1 MTKDE
6 AELSIKREYS
16 PGLEGV
22 VAGYTAI
29 SEVDAD
35 ANKLTYR
42 GYDVEDLVKECSFD
56 EVAYLLLFGK
66 LPNAGELT
74 EFRSRVGENRHVPSV
89 VYDLLEHF
97 PPDTHP
103 MDTLRAAVATLAAFD
118 EDRTSNTHEVNLN
131 KAVRLYAQMPSLVV
145 NGYRILQRLPPIAP
159 DPLLDHSTNFFH
171 MLGSIAPVPTSLASN
186 SHGLREDVF
195 NITQIL
201 YAEHGY
207 NASTFSARVT
217 VSTLSDLHSGV
228 VSAIGTLKGPL
239 HGGANEA
246 AMAML
251 EEIGDA
257 SKAANW
263 VQNALAQKRKIMG
276 FGHREYKRGDVRA
289 KIVKQHA
296 TMLGQKVGDTHW
308 HEISEVVE
316 QEMLKGK
323 NLLPNVDFPV
333 ASAYA
338 LMGIP
343 TSMFT
348 PIFVMARITGWCAH
362 IIEQLDNNRLIRP
375 ANGYDGPRGLK
386 VVPLEQ
392 RT

>member
-1 MTKDE
+1 MSTTAKSKTD
-6 AELSIKREYS
+6 YS

-22 VAGYTAI
+22 MAGYTAI
-29 SEVDAD
+29 SEVDGD
-35 ANKLTYR
+35 ANRLAYR
-42 GYDVEDLVKECSFD
+42 GYDVVDLVQSCSFD

-66 LPNAGELT
+66 LPNCIELT
-74 EFRSRVGENRHVPSV
+74 DFRRTVGENRHVPGV
-89 VYDLLEHF
+89 VYDLLDHF

-103 MDTLRAAVATLAAFD
+103 MDTLRAGVSTLAAFD
-118 EDRTSNTHEVNLN
+118 EDRDDNSHEANLR
-131 KAVRLYAQMPSLVV
+131 KAVRLYAQMPTLVV
-145 NGYRILQRLPPIAP
+145 NSHRILHSLPPIAP
-159 DPLLDHSTNFFH
+159 DPMLDHNTNFFH
-171 MLGSIAPVPTSLASN
+171 MLGSISPRHASLADA
-186 SHGLREDVF
+186 HGLREDVF
-195 NITQIL
+195 NVTQIL

-207 NASTFSARVT
+207 NASTFAARVT

-257 SKAANW
+257 SKATEW
-263 VQNALAQKRKIMG
+263 VKTALAGKKKIMG

-289 KIVKQHA
+289 KIFKERAIV
-296 TMLGQKVGDTHW
+296 LGQKMGDTHW
-308 HEISEVVE
+308 HDISEVVE
-316 QEMLKGK
+316 AEMLAAK

-343 TSMFT
+343 TPLYT
-348 PIFVMARITGWCAH
+348 PIFVMARITGWSAH

-375 ANGYDGPRGLK
+375 ANGYNGPHGLK
-386 VVPLEQ
+386 VTPLEE
-392 RT
+392 RC